1 MKKFFH
7 FIKEYD
13 QIIFAILLVIGLF
26 LFVRIR
32 IANVEKDG
40 VITIAKVIRY
50 ECAESGSDLYIKI
63 YLQNKTYVTSVNQ
76 ECQSDCIGNYF
87 FVKVS
92 RKNPKNYPIFYG
104 NRVVPKCILDKAKD
118 FAGWPNFPVC
128 EN

>member
-7 FIKEYD
+7 FIKEDD

-26 LFVRIR
+26 FFVRIR
-32 IANVEKDG
+32 IANFEKDG

-76 ECQSDCIGNYF
+76 ECQSDCIRNYF
-87 FVKVS
+87 
-92 RKNPKNYPIFYG
+92 
-104 NRVVPKCILDKAKD
+104 L
-118 FAGWPNFPVC
+118 
-128 EN
+128 